1 MFRRSWCGWAA
12 WKLKCPPAGRCL
24 RLPRHKSSRIW
35 TETRQLLRFPGFF
48 KPKLNLKSQRYNAPK
63 GQDTRDM
70 LCWKVPCRKMR
81 HVVIPR
87 VSRVHIAIHSSAEFL
102 FTWASWCV
110 AGHGGEVNVASCW
123 CFCIGYHRKHFA
135 WLESVC
141 TSPTSPTSFNGI
153 YASIDALAKGWHE
166 HFMNTI
172 LAMSPESSILTE
184 DTENCAR
191 KAACWFPVSTC
202 WKSISREW
210 NQIKERML
218 PLAKPTQ
225 SKAVQP
231 LRHAL
236 LAHRIIASYCFQS
249 VNVNLLIFVEWQ
261 GMFGHP
267 AFPCRSSGDARRF
280 LAALEHQL
288 VKMSKDVVANVAQM
302 KHLKTR
308 LGGCEQMSKEVP
320 TLRYSMEEAVR
331 SAEIREAA
339 LFERLE
345 SVQKLATSLSGKVC
359 MNEEHAKAKFQKHSN
374 MEEDLR
380 TVSAQQTA
388 QVEVLRKE
396 LVLQGT
402 HCSEHFADLQH
413 RVSECNNHV
422 GNLQQLLG
430 SSDALKRSVSAISRR
445 MAGIDLQ
452 ISENKEQLLKSETEF
467 RREQHTFQCTLRKHS
482 DRVDG
487 LEDRLVRCERL
498 LRGPT

>member
-1 MFRRSWCGWAA
+1 
-12 WKLKCPPAGRCL
+12 
-24 RLPRHKSSRIW
+24 
-35 TETRQLLRFPGFF
+35 
-48 KPKLNLKSQRYNAPK
+48 
-63 GQDTRDM
+63 
-70 LCWKVPCRKMR
+70 
-81 HVVIPR
+81 
-87 VSRVHIAIHSSAEFL
+87 
-102 FTWASWCV
+102 
-110 AGHGGEVNVASCW
+110 
-123 CFCIGYHRKHFA
+123 
-135 WLESVC
+135 
-141 TSPTSPTSFNGI
+141 
-153 YASIDALAKGWHE
+153 
-166 HFMNTI
+166 MNTI

-422 GNLQQLLG
+422 GNLQQLLE